1 MAVKT
6 REQLIADIEALFI
19 QNGAFGITP
28 GSVKDRLRDI
38 IDSYLMGQDSAM
50 DLSVGSVDVTP
61 DGYKVDGVKVVG
73 QQLPGINNMGTVYS
87 TLAVDI
93 VLQAALEELAG
104 GIDGILNVLREHGL
118 ITILDK
124 L

>member
-1 MAVKT
+1 
-6 REQLIADIEALFI
+6 
-19 QNGAFGITP
+19 
-28 GSVKDRLRDI
+28 
-38 IDSYLMGQDSAM
+38 M